1 MRARLASTGTTSGH
15 MPCMKLEWLRDI
27 IREWNDA
34 RGEVVFTEAMLQ
46 HRVFCRL
53 ARTSAYCCFNLRE
66 AAALICTGRLTL
78 WVRARQFLFGPE
90 ADAREAVAIFAALG
104 AQSAILAPSRGRCL
118 ASAPNP
124 TLARCRRRFTRCSS
138 TQGSAA
144 PLATTPFSTSPR
156 AWRRRAAS
164 SAWKGL
170 RSCSLRLRRAPS

>member
-78 WVRARQFLFGPE
+78 WIRARQFLFGPE

-104 AQSAILAPSRGRCL
+104 AQSASLYEY
-118 ASAPNP
+118 
-124 TLARCRRRFTRCSS
+124 SS